1 MLRVLPENQ
10 REDRCATSDRIMLP
24 DGSVLTVPRA
34 NLAAAK
40 SALAARKAAE
50 RRVDAA
56 RIASPRERAI
66 QRRVS

>member
-10 REDRCATSDRIMLP
+10 REDRCATADRIVLP
-24 DGSVLTVPRA
+24 DGGVLTVPRA

-50 RRVDAA
+50 RRVADAKA
-56 RIASPRERAI
+56 TAQHKRAI
-66 QRRVS
+66 TRRAS